1 MDSELMHYIKEL
13 KQSFR
18 QMMDGAVSKSM
29 RDKGSAYKL
38 NWGATIPRLQAKA
51 EEIKSTL
58 NVRSSTFN
66 VYDLAIALWKED
78 VRECKILATMI
89 MPPDEVLPE
98 VIDIWMEQT
107 TSQEI
112 AEQAAFNLYQYLSYA
127 PEKAYTWMASD
138 KPLYQLC
145 GFHIL
150 SRLFMNKQ
158 EPNERGINEF
168 IDQAL
173 VALQGD
179 SLMVRKAAM
188 SAVQRF
194 AELGLVYE
202 RIAKSALK
210 RANLDFL

>member
-1 MDSELMHYIKEL
+1 MMKVQEKVKEI